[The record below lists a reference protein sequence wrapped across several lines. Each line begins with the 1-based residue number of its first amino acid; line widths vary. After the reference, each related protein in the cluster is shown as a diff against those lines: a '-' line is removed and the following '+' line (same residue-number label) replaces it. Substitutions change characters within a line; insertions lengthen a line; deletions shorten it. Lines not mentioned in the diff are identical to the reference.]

1 MGGRAG
7 RWIVIESG
15 GRTEMITFVHRCWTP
30 GKAAALFEAGG
41 DQVIEAVD
49 WFAG

>member
-1 MGGRAG
+1 MNEWVGVCDWVG
-7 RWIVIESG
+7 
-15 GRTEMITFVHRCWTP
+15 TWTP